1 MGKPGR
7 FYMVKR
13 TESDWFLE
21 QLQKEPLSAVGE
33 LSARLDGATILADT
47 LSNKGGDEGRGS
59 LMRSVCKDSE
69 VRKALRDRVES
80 DVGEDTARFL
90 NHVYHLIGGNRLW
103 PIYWVASVG
112 ILGAVGLAVRNVVG
126 NSTLT
131 GWAVAVAIV
140 SSIVLTF
147 LLLPS
152 FAVCRFFDA
161 ILGKRRQ
168 RQEWVRNLR
177 VVAVV
182 YPLLLV
188 SLPWFARV
196 GNASGKIPPAAT
208 ATPTSAGA
216 PWGHQS
222 FPPISFDC
230 PSYMAVPEKK
240 DFDVEK
246 VRDTLRPSGVEILV
260 ILMSA
265 DMDTTIQLAKTK
277 RDISMSSLYEEKKSL
292 ADEINEGGRNV
303 MGEDYTKLTI
313 ERARVAGDVQALS
326 EHGEKANGEV
336 AEVVEFLNEG
346 YDYSMMFIYKNG
358 NLARSDSTARERIV
372 QSIRLVGNPN

>member
-1 MGKPGR
+1 
-7 FYMVKR
+7 MVER

-33 LSARLDGATILADT
+33 LSARLDGATILADA

-59 LMRSVCKDSE
+59 RMRSVCKDSE

-80 DVGEDTARFL
+80 NAGEDTARFL
-90 NHVYHLIGGNRLW
+90 NQVYQLVGGNRLRQ
-103 PIYWVASVG
+103 IYWVAGVG
-112 ILGAVGLAVRNVVG
+112 ILGAIGLAVSSAVG
-126 NSTLT
+126 NSTFT
-131 GWAVAVAIV
+131 DWAIAVAIV
-140 SSIVLTF
+140 SSIILAF

-152 FAVCRFFDA
+152 LAVCRFFSA
-161 ILGKRRQ
+161 ILGQRQQ

-177 VVAVV
+177 IVAVV

-188 SLPWFARV
+188 SLPWLAKV
-196 GNASGKIPPAAT
+196 GSSSDKIPPHAT
-208 ATPTSAGA
+208 ATSALASA
-216 PWGHQS
+216 PWQEQS
-222 FPPISFDC
+222 YPPISFDC
-230 PSYMAVPEKK
+230 PSYMAVPDKNE
-240 DFDVEK
+240 FDVEK

-265 DMDTTIQLAKTK
+265 DMSTTLQLAKTE

-292 ADEINEGGRNV
+292 ADEINKGGRNI
-303 MGEDYTKLTI
+303 MGEDYTKLAV
-313 ERARVAGDVQALS
+313 ERIQLTGDVQALS

-372 QSIRLVGNPN
+372 RSIRIVASPN